1 MMAKGYTE
9 PIGAMMN
16 SYEYFDVPLANRN
29 SASEFASRWKL
40 HGFNTRVPTRTDVAL
55 LRPDEV
61 SALLENWIRRSAT
74 EVIPS
79 RSQISQA
86 KDILLARPDASEFEN
101 LIKLCDLRIGKGN
114 LPW

>member
-1 MMAKGYTE
+1 
-9 PIGAMMN
+9 MN

-86 KDILLARPDASEFEN
+86 KNILLARPDASEFEN

>member
-86 KDILLARPDASEFEN
+86 KDILMARPDASEFEN

>member
-1 MMAKGYTE
+1 
-9 PIGAMMN
+9 MN

-86 KDILLARPDASEFEN
+86 KDILMARPDASEFEN